1 MNKQDKAKL
10 FEMLTDLKDFEQQF
24 KQVTDY
30 DEENEIIKNLL
41 SVMFYGQHYIDEML
55 EIVKNDLEK

>member
-24 KQVTDY
+24 KQVNNY
-30 DEENEIIKNLL
+30 DEENKIIKNLL
-41 SVMFYGQHYIDEML
+41 STMFYGQHYIDEML
-55 EIVKNDLEK
+55 EIIRNDLEK